1 SMLRRTF
8 ETAGLFETLEEL
20 GIGAICFSPLAQGL
34 LTDKYLQGI
43 PADSRAAKPHGYLK
57 KESVTPDLIQKIT
70 QLNRLA
76 QQRGQTLAQMALA
89 WVLSR
94 KTVTSA
100 LIGTSRLEQLLDNL
114 KTLENLCFSE
124 EQLRQ
129 IEAVLNA

>member
-1 SMLRRTF
+1 
-8 ETAGLFETLEEL
+8 
-20 GIGAICFSPLAQGL
+20 
-34 LTDKYLQGI
+34 
-43 PADSRAAKPHGYLK
+43 
-57 KESVTPDLIQKIT
+57 DLIQKIT